1 MTLRINCWS
10 GPRNISTSFMYA
22 FRQRSDTTVFDEP
35 IYAHYLRVT
44 GRNHPGRNDVLASQ
58 DPDGEAVVRDVI
70 LGSHSTPVAFFKQMA
85 QHFVDL
91 DRGFLGECRNILLIR
106 DPARVVTSFAK
117 NVPDVNVADTG
128 LPIQVDLLESI
139 LAEGEDPVVVD
150 SATLLADPEAMLQ
163 TLCFRLGLDFDP
175 AMLSW
180 PAGPKPEDGVWAEH
194 WYASTHRASGFEA
207 GLPSTESPPEY
218 VRPVIEAARPYYER
232 LLEFAVRA

>member
-22 FRQRSDTTVFDEP
+22 FRQRADTTVVDEP

-44 GRNHPGRNDVLASQ
+44 GREHPGRDDVLASQ

-70 LGSHSTPVAFFKQMA
+70 LGDHPTPVVFFKQMA

-91 DRGFLGECRNILLIR
+91 DRAFLAECRNLLLIR
-106 DPARVVTSFAK
+106 DPERVVTSFAR

-128 LPIQVDLLESI
+128 LPIQVELLDAS
-139 LAEGEDPVVVD
+139 LAVGDTPLVVD
-150 SATLLADPEAMLQ
+150 SADLLAAPERILRL
-163 TLCFRLGLDFDP
+163 LCDRLGLDFDP

-194 WYASTHRASGFEA
+194 WYASTHRTTGFEA
-207 GLPSTESPPEY
+207 GVPSTEPPPEH
-218 VRPVIEAARPYYER
+218 VRPVVDAARPLYGR
-232 LLEFAVRA
+232 LLEYAVRA